1 MNPKICLWLMGLASF
16 LALVSL
22 AAILWFFSPQ
32 NAGWP
37 ILILLFLSLF
47 LALCGFF
54 SLIGFWLRRRKNGQE
69 QEVLVIALREGVLL
83 SGLLVSFMVL
93 KALNIFWWWSA
104 LIFLVIVV
112 AIEIA
117 FLSKQD

>member
-1 MNPKICLWLMGLASF
+1 MSLKIYLWLMGLASF

-54 SLIGFWLRRRKNGQE
+54 SLIGFWLRRKNGQAPE
-69 QEVLVIALREGVLL
+69 LLGIALREGALL

-93 KALNIFWWWSA
+93 KAMKIFWWWSA
-104 LIFLVIVV
+104 LIFLVIIV